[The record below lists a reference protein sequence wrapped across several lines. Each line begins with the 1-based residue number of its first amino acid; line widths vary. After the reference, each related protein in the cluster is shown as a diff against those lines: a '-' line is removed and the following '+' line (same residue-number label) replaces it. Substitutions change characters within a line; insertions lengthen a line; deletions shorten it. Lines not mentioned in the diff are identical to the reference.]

1 MFEVGSYQAGRR
13 KNCGVLQNHTQ
24 VNTSLEFEIID
35 DLLSSFNS
43 KYNLLYILI
52 NMWKFH

>member
-24 VNTSLEFEIID
+24 VNTSLEFEIVY
-35 DLLSSFNS
+35 DLSNA
-43 KYNLLYILI
+43 LLRSII
-52 NMWKFH
+52 CSIF